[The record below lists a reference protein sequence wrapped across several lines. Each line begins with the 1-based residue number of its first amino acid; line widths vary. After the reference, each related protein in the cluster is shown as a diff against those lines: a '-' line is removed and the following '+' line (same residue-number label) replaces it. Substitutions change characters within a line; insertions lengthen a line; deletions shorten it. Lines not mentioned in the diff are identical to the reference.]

1 MKTNVN
7 IVYFP
12 LRSPKISSRISKG
25 LFIPGWLYKAAVKW
39 MQIEYS
45 FPLKTICIAY
55 T

>member
-12 LRSPKISSRISKG
+12 LRSSEISSRISKVP
-25 LFIPGWLYKAAVKW
+25 FIPVWQYKADVKW
-39 MQIEYS
+39 MQIEYT
-45 FPLKTICIAY
+45 FPLKTIYIAY